1 MGAARTRKVPSWL
14 AVGIGLTASAFVLGF
29 LLFTASA
36 TRDVPARPAKADAI
50 VVLTGGGQRIEEAA
64 RLLAQGYGKRLLISG
79 VNHRS
84 SRDDVQ
90 RLTGL
95 DNRLF
100 GCCVDLGYTALDTAG
115 NADETMRWS
124 GDQRFTSLIIVTAS
138 YHMPRSLAEIARALP
153 GTRLV
158 PYPVRPKSWRA
169 DPWYLNWS
177 AWRVL
182 VAEYLKFIPSAARLA
197 VNRAIERPSSRGEAA
212 SQMAVRP

>member
-1 MGAARTRKVPSWL
+1 MPSWL
-14 AVGIGLTASAFVLGF
+14 AVALGLGASAFVLGF
-29 LLFTASA
+29 VLFTASA
-36 TRDVPARPAKADAI
+36 TRDVPARPAPADAI

-64 RLLAQGYGKRLLISG
+64 RLLANGYGKRLLISG

-84 SRDDVQ
+84 SREDVQ
-90 RLTGL
+90 RLTRL
-95 DNRLF
+95 DSQLF
-100 GCCVDLGYTALDTAG
+100 RCCVDLGYSALDTAG
-115 NADETMRWS
+115 NAEEAMRWS
-124 GDQRFTSLIIVTAS
+124 EDQRYTSLIVVTAS

-153 GTRLV
+153 GVRLV

-197 VNRAIERPSSRGEAA
+197 VNRAVERPSSRGEVA
-212 SQMAVRP
+212 SRMAVRP